1 MLRAL
6 GLRAFG
12 RPAFIVFRFRFFLRL
27 FFCDHF
33 FSGGMGI
40 KDARAGRMNDVGS
53 RVAAYVLVVAFWAI
67 TVVSLQEVYRSL
79 T

>member
-1 MLRAL
+1 
-6 GLRAFG
+6 
-12 RPAFIVFRFRFFLRL
+12 
-27 FFCDHF
+27 
-33 FSGGMGI
+33 MGI